1 LPAKLLIET
10 VKHDQLM
17 ADGYQAIEDALGE
30 RIAVLMYEFDLDYGR
45 AMEAAENDIYRSS
58 CGLFRQIEFN

>member
-1 LPAKLLIET
+1 
-10 VKHDQLM
+10 M